1 MVLEAVS
8 HAAAFQLTLNP
19 EGMTI
24 ASFPANLSRRLIV
37 SATAFLDSIISKV
50 TKRLLPF
57 LLLMYVLSFLDR
69 ANVGFAKKAFQI
81 DTGIS
86 DAVFAFG
93 AGIFFIGYA
102 LFEVP
107 SNLIMHRVGAR
118 AWMCRIM
125 VTWGIISAA
134 MAYVHTE
141 TMFYTMRFLL
151 GVSEA
156 GFFPGVILYL
166 TYWFPAE
173 ARGRV
178 TGIFYFGPPLAFIFG
193 SPLSGILLD
202 LDGALGF
209 KGWQWM
215 FLVEGIM
222 ASIVGVWAYFYLD
235 NKPINAKWLNPEEK
249 QALQNA
255 IDTEESIKQSH
266 GPKGVLGVL
275 TNPRVLYLCLIYL
288 LIQMSVYGVIF
299 YLPTQVA
306 SLVGQKVGLVVG
318 LVTAIP
324 WLCAL
329 AAAYWIPRFSDRTGE
344 RRLVAAATLAMAGI
358 GIGLS
363 AVVSTPII
371 GMIAL
376 CLAAAGFIA
385 VQPLFWTFPTSYL
398 AGAAA
403 AGGIGLINALGNMGG
418 FVAPNVRTWA
428 ESAFHS
434 NSAGLFILAGTTL
447 IGALL
452 IVGTN
457 RLGLSGQVT
466 ATAESRREIVA
477 GA

>member
-1 MVLEAVS
+1 MPPLFSSLSTEKDNGN
-8 HAAAFQLTLNP
+8 TK
-19 EGMTI
+19 GMTI
-24 ASFPANLSRRLIV
+24 ASFPANLSRRSIV
-37 SATAFLDSIISKV
+37 SATAFLDSTISKV

-173 ARGRV
+173 ARGRA

-249 QALQNA
+249 RALQNA

-266 GPKGVLGVL
+266 GPKSVLGVL

-363 AVVSTPII
+363 AAVSTPII

-403 AGGIGLINALGNMGG
+403 AGGIGLINALGNLGG